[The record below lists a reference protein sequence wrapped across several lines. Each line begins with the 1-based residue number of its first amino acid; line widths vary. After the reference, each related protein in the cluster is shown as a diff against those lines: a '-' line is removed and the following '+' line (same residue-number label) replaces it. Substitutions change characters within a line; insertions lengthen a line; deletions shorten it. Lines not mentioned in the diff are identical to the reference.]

1 MGVSPPTFK
10 DSVVTSLAVFEPDR
24 RLSLPTGL
32 EFLPPPFPYFAYFAI
47 STLLATRLHPMNSSR
62 NYSSAKTNAIK
73 ANAPF
78 SSFHAES
85 TMESIPA

>member
-1 MGVSPPTFK
+1 
-10 DSVVTSLAVFEPDR
+10 
-24 RLSLPTGL
+24 L
-32 EFLPPPFPYFAYFAI
+32 EFLPPPFPYFAI

-78 SSFHAES
+78 S
-85 TMESIPA
+85 